1 MNLPLLLNLLI
12 FAALLLGLAQ
22 TRRTDWSLAKKVLL
36 GLGLGVLFGIGL
48 HTVYGAGHPVL
59 KSTIGWLELV
69 GNGYVQLLQMIVMPL
84 IFASILSAVARLHNA
99 SSLGKISFLTI
110 GTLLFTTAIAALI
123 GIGLTNLFG
132 LTAEGLVAGTQE
144 AARLATIQSDYAGK
158 VADLNVPQ
166 LLLSFIPQNP
176 FADLARAKPTSIISV
191 VIFAAFLGMAALQL
205 LKDDTDKGTKVLA
218 AIDVLQA
225 WVMRLVRLVMKLT
238 PYGVLALM
246 AKVVASSNVQDI
258 VKLGSFVVVSYIGLA
273 LMFAVHGLLLS
284 MAGVNPLR
292 FFRKVWPVLTFAFTS
307 RSSAATIPLSIE
319 AQTRRL
325 GVPQAIASFAAS
337 FGATIGQNGCAGL
350 YPAMLAVMVAPTVGI
365 NPLDPLW
372 IATLVGIVTLSSAGV
387 AGVGGGATFAALI
400 VLPAMGLPVTLVALL
415 ISVEPLIDMGRTALN
430 VSGSMAAG
438 TITSQVMGQTD
449 KALLAADEHKE
460 LASA

>member
-1 MNLPLLLNLLI
+1 MNLPLLLNLLV

-22 TRRTDWSLAKKVLL
+22 TRRSNWSLAKKVLL
-36 GLGLGVLFGIGL
+36 GLALGVLFGIGL

-59 KSTIGWLELV
+59 KSTISWLELV

-84 IFASILSAVARLHNA
+84 IFASILSAVARLHSA

-123 GIGLTNLFG
+123 GISLTNLFG

-205 LKDDTDKGTKVLA
+205 FKDDPEKGAKVVS

-258 VKLGSFVVVSYIGLA
+258 VKLGSFVVVSYIGLG

-284 MAGVNPLR
+284 LAGVNPLR

-319 AQTRRL
+319 AQTLRL

-337 FGATIGQNGCAGL
+337 FVATIGQNGCAGL

-449 KALLAADEHKE
+449 KALLAADEHKD